1 VVQGRW
7 KFGLGDRSF
16 ARRPLKL
23 AFDYSQRVNP
33 KHALVRE
40 KILDGKLGEPVSAL
54 ISRNITRSLGKES
67 AD

>member
-1 VVQGRW
+1 
-7 KFGLGDRSF
+7 
-16 ARRPLKL
+16 
-23 AFDYSQRVNP
+23 
-33 KHALVRE
+33 VRE